1 MTGCFLAEL
10 GSGESSRRA
19 RRLKE
24 KAESFELISVPWI
37 LNFIVLSATEFTT
50 KSSRLRSWKSEV
62 LKNENCY
69 WNLKKK
75 KTDGYILK
83 NEPLFGWLCR
93 QPLLKM
99 SLLSYH
105 ARWIPPL
112 GNLPVS
118 TTWTNDPNLTNALA
132 AQPSW
137 DVRLGW
143 WFRSRRISP

>member
-37 LNFIVLSATEFTT
+37 LNFIALSATEFTT
-50 KSSRLRSWKSEV
+50 KSSRLEAGKARCSRMKIVTEI
-62 LKNENCY
+62 
-69 WNLKKK
+69 LKKK

-83 NEPLFGWLCR
+83 NEPLFGSLCR
-93 QPLLKM
+93 QSLLKM

-132 AQPSW
+132 AQPS
-137 DVRLGW
+137 
-143 WFRSRRISP
+143 